1 MLENTVKTLPA
12 QILVAAGFVTYL
24 AKATEDMRADA
35 IAEWEAITGLQ
46 KFDVLRLLSSES
58 TMLTWKSEGLPA
70 DQLSMEN
77 ALVILSSEH
86 SVPFIVDP
94 STSATQW
101 LKNHLGKIEPMLYPL
116 VRRDLRLDGMRQ
128 VVRIGDKEVDYNEK
142 FKLYLVSAMMWNP
155 DPQLPPDA
163 ASLVNEVNFTV
174 TKSGLEG
181 QLLGVTLQH
190 EQPELEQKKSELL
203 AKEEDMK
210 VQLAA
215 VEKEL
220 LEVLATSEGNI
231 LENQALIDTLR
242 KAKQKAGDIEASLEG
257 AAKASEEL
265 DRQREAYRPFAAA
278 GSRFFF
284 LIR

>member
-1 MLENTVKTLPA
+1 MPHCTL
-12 QILVAAGFVTYL
+12 
-24 AKATEDMRADA
+24 
-35 IAEWEAITGLQ
+35 
-46 KFDVLRLLSSES
+46 
-58 TMLTWKSEGLPA
+58 LP
-70 DQLSMEN
+70 Q
-77 ALVILSSEH
+77 
-86 SVPFIVDP
+86 
-94 STSATQW
+94 
-101 LKNHLGKIEPMLYPL
+101 IEPMLYPL

-142 FKLYLVSAMMWNP
+142 FKLYLVSAMMWRGCSRQWCDVFVSSNVSQSTRNP